1 MAKRV
6 RVPMARKFG
15 TRAARRVTA
24 QEVAGAIARIY
35 NAGFRGYAG
44 CDRIVEEMG
53 YELPKDIPTLFT
65 ARLWLY
71 KRLKGELVADTMNHL
86 SLLAPELH
94 KTLCER
100 YTGRLPVHWGSR
112 YCLWTIYLP
121 EEEK

>member
-1 MAKRV
+1 LTAG
-6 RVPMARKFG
+6 KFG

-24 QEVAGAIARIY
+24 VEVAGAIARIY

-44 CDRIVEEMG
+44 VDRIVEAMG
-53 YELPKDIPTLFT
+53 YELPKDVPALFT

-71 KRLKGELVADTMNHL
+71 ERLRGEIMEEVVCHL
-86 SLLAPELH
+86 RQLAPELH

-100 YTGRLPVHWGSR
+100 YMGRLPVHWGPR

-121 EEEK
+121 EGEE